1 MSATGSNTPA
11 NHFGG
16 SFGPN
21 EWLVDEMYEKYLA
34 DPNSVDTAWVAF
46 FADYKPNAN
55 GTVAQNNGKVIPT
68 LDNAP
73 MGGTPPLPKKVLD
86 PSALQIPVAATQVS
100 ATPVA
105 QATPVAPVKSATPA
119 DPINKPIPTLV
130 SPGASTLEPIRGVSA
145 RVVQSME
152 ASLSVPTA
160 TSVRAIPAKLMIDI
174 AQS

>member
-34 DPNSVDTAWVAF
+34 DPNSVDTAWVEF
-46 FADYKPNAN
+46 FADYKPGAN
-55 GTVAQNNGKVIPT
+55 GNVAQSNGKVIPT

-73 MGGTPPLPKKVLD
+73 LGGTPPLPKKVAD
-86 PSALQIPVAATQVS
+86 PSKLQIPVAATQVS
-100 ATPVA
+100 ATPVVPVA
-105 QATPVAPVKSATPA
+105 QATPVAPATPVATVAKTAPAKVATPA
-119 DPINKPIPTLV
+119 DPVTKPIPTLV

-145 RVVQSME
+145 RVVQSFVN
-152 ASLSVPTA
+152 SSN
-160 TSVRAIPAKLMIDI
+160 RN
-174 AQS
+174 